1 MPVKRH
7 PGSKM
12 VIVSVHIPEKWLE
25 ILEELV
31 KEGYFPTI
39 SEAIR
44 YSLYELLVK
53 AIAAKS
59 CGNKVIAN
67 VEEKEEMEIL
77 RGRI

>member
-1 MPVKRH
+1 MPVKRS

-12 VIVSVHIPEKWLE
+12 TVVSVHIPEKWIE

-31 KEGYFPTI
+31 REGYFPTI
-39 SEAIR
+39 REAIR

-53 AIAAKS
+53 VITAKS
-59 CGNKVIAN
+59 CGNKVVVN
-67 VEEKEEMEIL
+67 VEEKEEVEVL

>member
-1 MPVKRH
+1 MPVKRS

-12 VIVSVHIPEKWLE
+12 TIVSVHIPEKWLD

-31 KEGYFPTI
+31 AEGYFPTI
-39 SEAIR
+39 REAIR

-53 AIAAKS
+53 VITAKS
-59 CGNKVIAN
+59 CGNKVINA

>member
-1 MPVKRH
+1 MPVKRS

-12 VIVSVHIPEKWLE
+12 TVVSVHIPEKWIE

-31 KEGYFPTI
+31 REGYFPTI
-39 SEAIR
+39 REAIR

-53 AIAAKS
+53 VITAKS
-59 CGNKVIAN
+59 CGNKVVVN